1 MWFLQYIVISTQPFF
16 NTMNLKYDY
25 MNQLILFMIIL
36 INNTTA
42 IKSITKKVIPEIR
55 KTENNSKKDEEQLK
69 SDHEKFEK
77 EKQITKIVENIDVI
91 RLNVSNEMMMTTRET
106 LTRIPKS
113 ILSMIFNAVNENG
126 K

>member
-1 MWFLQYIVISTQPFF
+1 
-16 NTMNLKYDY
+16 
-25 MNQLILFMIIL
+25 MIIL

-113 ILSMIFNAVNENG
+113 ILSMIFNAVNENR